1 MDTNNIIQN
10 ALKQQKSFFDASY
23 NTMVIAQGHA
33 EKMTTDFW
41 KQTNLPKE
49 SIKTIETTL
58 SECNKNRD
66 NIKKYIDDSYNK
78 FETIFSV

>member
-1 MDTNNIIQN
+1 MEANNFFQS
-10 ALKQQKSFFDASY
+10 ALKQQKSFIDASY
-23 NTMVIAQGHA
+23 NSMVIAQGHA

-66 NIKKYIDDSYNK
+66 NIKKFIDESYDK
-78 FETIFSV
+78 VETLFPV

>member
-1 MDTNNIIQN
+1 MEANTFFQN

-49 SIKTIETTL
+49 SIKSIETTF

-66 NIKKYIDDSYNK
+66 NIKKFFDESYTK
-78 FETIFSV
+78 LETFFTV